1 MTNGLRRTIRNTIA
15 VCLITS
21 GMSAVAWQE
30 HTWRNGVDRTQ
41 EQFQA
46 HKEKQAATEAIL
58 ATSVDQLTQQVTGL
72 AQLLQDQQKA
82 QSSLI
87 LDVYKALA
95 DLRRVARS
103 HVDVPK
109 DTE

>member
-1 MTNGLRRTIRNTIA
+1 MTNGLRRIVRNTIA

-30 HTWRNGVDRTQ
+30 HTWRNGVGRTQ
-41 EQFQA
+41 EQFQD
-46 HKEKQAATEAIL
+46 HKERQAATEAKL
-58 ATSVDQLTQQVTGL
+58 ATSVDQLTQQVADL

-82 QSSLI
+82 QSTLI

-95 DLRRVARS
+95 DLRQVARRR
-103 HVDVPK
+103 VDTPR

>member
-1 MTNGLRRTIRNTIA
+1 MTASLRRTVRNTIA

-46 HKEKQAATEAIL
+46 HKEKQAATEAKL
-58 ATSVDQLTQQVTGL
+58 ATSVDQLTQQVVVL
-72 AQLLQDQQKA
+72 ARLLQDQQKT
-82 QSSLI
+82 QSTLI

-95 DLRRVARS
+95 DLRRAARRR
-103 HVDVPK
+103 VDTPR